1 MSLAALRGNSFIRER
16 QYTHMVTQVERNDVT
31 WHTCET
37 CGLMFDDEDDATE
50 HEQRCDEES
59 PSYIQ

>member
-1 MSLAALRGNSFIRER
+1 
-16 QYTHMVTQVERNDVT
+16 MVTQVERDEMT

-37 CGLMFDDEDDATE
+37 CGLMFDVEDEAKE
-50 HEQRCDEES
+50 HEKRCDAEE

>member
-1 MSLAALRGNSFIRER
+1 
-16 QYTHMVTQVERNDVT
+16 MVTQVERDEIT

-37 CGLMFDDEDDATE
+37 CGLMFNIEDEAKE
-50 HEQRCDEES
+50 HEKRCDAKE

>member
-1 MSLAALRGNSFIRER
+1 
-16 QYTHMVTQVERNDVT
+16 MVTQVERDNVT

-37 CGLMFDDEDDATE
+37 CGLMFDDKDDAKE
-50 HEQRCDEES
+50 HEKRCDEES